1 MEEESCSSCNF
12 LLVEQETNLKRN
24 PSELSASF
32 EEKMPPLG
40 MNVEDFGDEDD
51 VQLSGWQTDG
61 CYLRIMWFYHVRHNP
76 RRCSP

>member
-40 MNVEDFGDEDD
+40 MNVEDDEHSHD
-51 VQLSGWQTDG
+51 LHWT
-61 CYLRIMWFYHVRHNP
+61 
-76 RRCSP
+76 